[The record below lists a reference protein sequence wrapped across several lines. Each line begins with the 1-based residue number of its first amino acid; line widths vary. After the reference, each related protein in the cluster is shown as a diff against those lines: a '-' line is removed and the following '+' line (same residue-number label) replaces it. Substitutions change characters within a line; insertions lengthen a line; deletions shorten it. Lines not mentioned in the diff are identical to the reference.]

1 MIKTSLTI
9 IALAMLAGCATP
21 VSYTNAP
28 FTTYDRDT
36 EFAIEEKSD
45 GFDITVNYSRYQ
57 FIPESTV
64 VALAC
69 KSALTTIAYEAAEK
83 RKRKIAPINDQQI
96 KISTGRNLINGVTT
110 CSANTSAKWE
120 K

>member
-1 MIKTSLTI
+1 MKKLALSLLCA
-9 IALAMLAGCATP
+9 IALVGCATP
-21 VSYTNAP
+21 MTYTNAS
-28 FTTYDRDT
+28 FTPYDKDT
-36 EFAIEEKSD
+36 EYAVEEKPD

-57 FIPESTV
+57 FVPESSA

-69 KSALTTIAYEAAEK
+69 KSALTNIAYETAEK

-110 CSANTSAKWE
+110 CSANTSAKWL
-120 K
+120 